1 MPLSNSGLLD
11 DADDEV
17 VPKDVGVS
25 SLPRR
30 FFLELPSFPSVV
42 TLPSEGIE
50 VLKPVAAAGTVGG
63 VELDEAAKFPNN
75 VAAPFDSTVVLGSVE
90 DDGAVVGGAEVEVEE
105 EPKLNTGAGTEEAG
119 GDDDGAVVDVGAGT
133 VVAAPN

>member
-1 MPLSNSGLLD
+1 LLD

-90 DDGAVVGGAEVEVEE
+90 DDGAVVGGAEVEE

-119 GDDDGAVVDVGAGT
+119 GDDDGAVVDAGTGTGAGT